1 MVAKILAT
9 CDLGGWIVK
18 EGEGRDCPCV
28 VFVPALFSGLPL
40 VLLLLLLLPGG
51 DNVLVLR
58 LLGAD
63 MTREKDKEGGGFWMV
78 DDLVGGKEEEMFEHG
93 DEASPSMDNFGEGRG
108 LLVLIVVMSG
118 GVVVVVDVV
127 VLGLAI
133 PSS

>member
-9 CDLGGWIVK
+9 WDLGGWIVK
-18 EGEGRDCPCV
+18 GEGRDCPCV
-28 VFVPALFSGLPL
+28 VFVPALFSGRLL
-40 VLLLLLLLPGG
+40 VQLLLLLLPGG
-51 DNVLVLR
+51 DNALVLR

-63 MTREKDKEGGGFWMV
+63 MTREKDKEGGGFGMV

-93 DEASPSMDNFGEGRG
+93 DETSPSMDNFGEGRG
-108 LLVLIVVMSG
+108 WLVLVVVMSG